1 MTFAIDLLLVL
12 VMLTDLSLLSS
23 SRLGACIRLSAVQ
36 GVLLGLLP
44 LLVDRQGPSIRLI
57 VFGAILLLLKGYVFP
72 RMLRRALR
80 TADVRHEVEPLVGYA
95 ASVLLGVGILGL
107 SFGIASRMVLPRSAG
122 SALVLPMAL
131 STILIG
137 LFLIVARRKALMQV
151 VGYLVLENGIY
162 IFGIAVASEEPF
174 LIETG
179 ILLDIFVAVF
189 VMGIAIF
196 HISRE
201 FDHIDVDQLTSLK
214 G

>member
-1 MTFAIDLLLVL
+1 VNFAIDLLLVL
-12 VMLTDLSLLSS
+12 VLLSDLTLLGS
-23 SRLGACIRLSAVQ
+23 SRFGGCIRLSAVQ

-44 LLVDRQGPSIRLI
+44 LLVDRHGPGARLLI
-57 VFGAILLLLKGYVFP
+57 FAVILLLLKGYVFP
-72 RMLRRALR
+72 RMLMKTLR
-80 TADVRHEVEPLVGYA
+80 TAGVRQEVEPLVGYA
-95 ASVLLGVGILGL
+95 ASVLLGVGILAL
-107 SFGIASRMVLPRSAG
+107 SFGVASRLVLPRSAA
-122 SALVLPMAL
+122 SSLVLPAAL

-151 VGYLVLENGIY
+151 VGYLVLENGIA

-174 LIETG
+174 LVETG
-179 ILLDIFVAVF
+179 ILLDVFVAVF
-189 VMGIAIF
+189 VMGIAMF